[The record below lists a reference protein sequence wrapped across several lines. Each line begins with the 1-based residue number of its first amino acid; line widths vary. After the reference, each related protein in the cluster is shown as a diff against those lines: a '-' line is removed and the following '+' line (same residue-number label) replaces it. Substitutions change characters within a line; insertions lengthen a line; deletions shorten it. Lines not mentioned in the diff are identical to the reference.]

1 VAIMFAK
8 PMSAKT
14 DAKSLIKFLEHEI
27 ALLKSVYSTYAR
39 LYCSDSDTRK
49 LLSDSDAAFFS
60 DLYIVYLNYISVAVS
75 RLLDPKETIIKN
87 GKKLN
92 LTIFTLIATL
102 KSAGHPEA
110 EKLHQRLVDIKTR
123 AYNFTDPRK
132 QLVAHLDYETHCKE
146 PDKKPIPS
154 FTKSEFEDF
163 YRDTGQLMNDIRA
176 IIEMPPQFM
185 YDWPMFGHGCGRK
198 LIHRL
203 KTASDH
209 IASKASTKY

>member
-1 VAIMFAK
+1 
-8 PMSAKT
+8 MSAKP
-14 DAKSLIKFLEHEI
+14 DAIFLIKFLDNEI
-27 ALLKSVYSTYAR
+27 ALLKSVYSTYAH

-49 LLSDSDAAFFS
+49 LLSDSDAALFS
-60 DLYIVYLNYISVAVS
+60 DLYIVYLNYISIAVS
-75 RLLDPKETIIKN
+75 RLLDPKETSMKN

-102 KSAGHPEA
+102 ESEGHPEA
-110 EKLHQRLVDIKTR
+110 EKLRQRLLEIKRR
-123 AYNFTDPRK
+123 AYNFTDPRN
-132 QLVAHLDYETHCKE
+132 QLVGHLDYTTHCKD

-163 YRDTGQLMNDIRA
+163 YKDAGQLMNDIRA
-176 IIEMPPQFM
+176 VIGMPLFM
-185 YDWPMFGHGCGRK
+185 YNWGIVGHGCGRK

-209 IASKASTKY
+209 MAGNASAKA